1 MRAQPAGGKLTD
13 RAVVAVLCA
22 GFFLLDFDLVV
33 INPLLVPVSK
43 DFDVSLGTTAF
54 ALTGY
59 LAMVG
64 IMQPVHG
71 AISDRVGRVRVLRT
85 ALLGLGV
92 ADLAAALA
100 PNAALL
106 IAGRAIA
113 GGFAAALIPVTV
125 AYVGDHIPMERR
137 QRTMAAVMSSSAVGA
152 ASATVV
158 AGALTELLNWRSPLL
173 IPAVAA
179 PLLALVYARLPEAP
193 RAKGA
198 EGPSVRERF
207 AQVLGDGWFRFFIPF
222 TFVEGAAMMGLFNF
236 FNAALQKHGSSVLMS
251 GLVTSAYGVAAIGGS
266 VVVRAVDARA
276 TGAGMFGWGT
286 GLLFIGYLTA
296 AFTQS
301 IAGILIASALAGL
314 ALAVGQS
321 ALQAWILEA
330 AAPEARGSA
339 TALIACSVFTG
350 AAISTAAVG
359 PLAGRGDFGLL
370 FGIAAAATVPV
381 AIVGTLARARFARSD
396 RAQRMPAGPP
406 VDQEAPN
413 PLN

>member
-1 MRAQPAGGKLTD
+1 MTGKAEALSD
-13 RAVVAVLCA
+13 RAIVAVLCG

-33 INPLLVPVSK
+33 INPVLVPVSK
-43 DFDVSLGTTAF
+43 DFGVGLGTVAF

-71 AISDRVGRVRVLRT
+71 SVSDRVGRVRVLRT

-92 ADLAAALA
+92 ADLGAALA
-100 PNAALL
+100 PNVALL
-106 IAGRAIA
+106 IVGRAIA

-137 QRTMAAVMSSSAVGA
+137 QRTMAALMSSSAVGA

-158 AGALTELLNWRSPLL
+158 AGILTDLLDWRSPLL

-179 PLLALVYARLPEAP
+179 PLLAVVYARLPEAP
-193 RAKGA
+193 RVREA
-198 EGPSVRERF
+198 GPSARERF

-222 TFVEGAAMMGLFNF
+222 TFIEGAAMMGLFNF

-286 GLLFIGYLTA
+286 GLLFTGYLTA
-296 AFTQS
+296 ALTQS
-301 IAGILIASALAGL
+301 VAGILIASALAGL

-330 AAPEARGSA
+330 AAPEVRGSA

-370 FGIAAAATVPV
+370 FAIAATATVPV
-381 AIVGTLARARFARSD
+381 SIVGTLARMRFARSD
-396 RAQRMPAGPP
+396 RAMTMPAGPP
-406 VDQEAPN
+406 PAVDREAPN
-413 PLN
+413 SRN

>member
-1 MRAQPAGGKLTD
+1 MAGKAGALSD
-13 RAVVAVLCA
+13 RAIVAVLCG

-33 INPLLVPVSK
+33 INPVLVPVSK
-43 DFDVSLGTTAF
+43 DFGVGLGTVAF

-71 AISDRVGRVRVLRT
+71 SVSDRVGRVRVLRT
-85 ALLGLGV
+85 ALVGLGV
-92 ADLAAALA
+92 ADLGAALA
-100 PNAALL
+100 PNVALL
-106 IAGRAIA
+106 IVGRAIA

-137 QRTMAAVMSSSAVGA
+137 QRTMAALMSSSAVGA

-158 AGALTELLNWRSPLL
+158 AGILTDLLNWRSPLL
-173 IPAVAA
+173 IPAIAA
-179 PLLALVYARLPEAP
+179 PLLAVVYARLPETPPVREA
-193 RAKGA
+193 A
-198 EGPSVRERF
+198 GPSARERF

-222 TFVEGAAMMGLFNF
+222 TFIEGAAMMGLFNF

-266 VVVRAVDARA
+266 VVVKAIDARA

-286 GLLFIGYLTA
+286 GLLFTGYLTA
-296 AFTQS
+296 ALTQS
-301 IAGILIASALAGL
+301 VAGILIASALAGL

-330 AAPEARGSA
+330 AAPEVRGSA

-370 FGIAAAATVPV
+370 FAIAAAATVPV
-381 AIVGTLARARFARSD
+381 SIVGTVARMRFANSD
-396 RAQRMPAGPP
+396 RAMTMPAGPP
-406 VDQEAPN
+406 PAVDREAPN
-413 PLN
+413 SLN

>member
-1 MRAQPAGGKLTD
+1 MRGQPTDGKPGD
-13 RAVVAVLCA
+13 RAVVAILCA

-33 INPLLVPVSK
+33 INPVLVPVSK
-43 DFDVSLGTTAF
+43 DFDVSLGTTTL

-85 ALLGLGV
+85 ALFGLGL

-100 PNAALL
+100 PDAALL
-106 IAGRAIA
+106 IAGRAVA

-137 QRTMAAVMSSSAVGA
+137 QRTMAAIMSSSAVGA
-152 ASATVV
+152 ALATVV
-158 AGALTELLNWRSPLL
+158 AGALTELFDWRSPLL

-179 PLLALVYARLPEAP
+179 PLLAVVYTLLPEAP

-198 EGPSVRERF
+198 EGPGVRERF
-207 AQVLGDGWFRFFIPF
+207 AQVLGDGWFRFLIPF
-222 TFVEGAAMMGLFNF
+222 AFVEGAAMMGLFNF
-236 FNAALQKHGSSVLMS
+236 FNAALQKHGSSALMS

-266 VVVRAVDARA
+266 VVVRAFDTRA

-286 GLLFIGYLTA
+286 GLLFVGYLTA

-301 IAGILIASALAGL
+301 VPGILIAGALAGL

-321 ALQAWILEA
+321 ALQAWVLEA

-339 TALIACSVFTG
+339 AALVACSVFTG
-350 AAISTAAVG
+350 AAVSTAAVG
-359 PLAGRGDFGLL
+359 PLAGRGDFGTL
-370 FGIAAAATVPV
+370 FAVAAAAT
-381 AIVGTLARARFARSD
+381 AISSVVGTLARARFERSD